1 MLRPGH
7 FFRHEK
13 TAEVITNHPVILTVV
28 VCIAWTLFGL
38 LGHDPWKS
46 EEAVFMGHLSQL
58 RDANFYF
65 GLLDL
70 EEIPLA
76 GPLFYGVS
84 LGSIDIFSPLLA
96 AHDAARLTMAI
107 WLLSA
112 FLFVGLA
119 GNELWGRSQS
129 WLAPLLLLGSVGL
142 IVKSHQI
149 SAAPLLMAGLSIFFY
164 GLCTAPR
171 LSIIGG
177 LWLGIGTSIILLGTA
192 PQNVLIPIV
201 TIALIALA
209 NFRYRGLRFFTSLC
223 IGGLIVLTSVIVWL
237 ITLYKVDP
245 SLPLLW
251 IPYTSNG
258 AIHFFKIP
266 SIDDLAYPL
275 SIFPWFTW
283 PTWIFVLWSIW
294 IEGRDGLK
302 RKELQLPIMLWIS
315 IMLVLAFTDV
325 NKESGLIPIL
335 LPLALI
341 GSIAA
346 TRIPKGAGNAL
357 YWFAVMTASCFTI
370 AAWVYF
376 SASHFGFPQELSA
389 HLSKLQPGYQ
399 PGNRTIDILIAA
411 AMSSTWFLLLF
422 NIKRRPERSVV
433 IWAINLTFGWMLAV
447 ILLFHW
453 IDERKTYAP
462 MVKSIM
468 SQLDTAQDCI
478 ITQVG
483 PAQRGLIE
491 YFGGIKTTNIY
502 LDNNSQHC
510 NYLIYQ
516 DRWDDDN
523 HIGPPWELIW
533 QGGRSGDRSER
544 YWLFKRDLRLK

>member
-7 FFRHEK
+7 FFRHDK
-13 TAEVITNHPVILTVV
+13 TAEVITNHPVILTIA

-38 LGHDPWKS
+38 TGHDPWKS

-58 RDANFYF
+58 KDTSFYF
-65 GLLDL
+65 ELLGL

-76 GPLFYGVS
+76 GPLFYAAS
-84 LGSIDIFSPLLA
+84 LGFIELFSPMLA

-107 WLLSA
+107 WLLST
-112 FLFVGLA
+112 FLFVGLTA
-119 GNELWGRSQS
+119 NELWGRSQS

-149 SAAPLLMAGLSIFFY
+149 SATPLLMAGLSIFFY
-164 GLCTAPR
+164 GLSLAPR

-177 LWLGIGTSIILLGTA
+177 LWLGAGTSIIVLGTTI
-192 PQNVLIPIV
+192 QNIFIPIV
-201 TIALIALA
+201 TITLIALA
-209 NFRYRGLRFFTSLC
+209 NFRYRGFRFLNSLC
-223 IGGLIVLTSVIVWL
+223 IGALVTLVLVGIWLIVL
-237 ITLYKVDP
+237 YQFDP

-251 IPYTSNG
+251 IPYAWDG
-258 AIHFFKIP
+258 AFHLFRSP
-266 SIDDLAYPL
+266 SLDDLAYPL

-283 PTWIFVLWSIW
+283 PTWIFVFWSIW

-302 RKELQLPIMLWIS
+302 RKELQLPIMLLIS
-315 IMLVLAFTDV
+315 LMLVLGFTGI
-325 NKESGLIPIL
+325 NKESGLAPIL

-346 TRIPKGAGNAL
+346 TRIPRGAGNAL
-357 YWFAVMTASCFTI
+357 YWFAVMTTLCFTI

-376 SASHFGFPQELSA
+376 SASYFGFPQELSA
-389 HLSKLQPGYQ
+389 HLSNLQPGYQ
-399 PGNRTIDILIAA
+399 PGNRIIGILIGAV
-411 AMSSTWFLLLF
+411 MSITWFLLLF
-422 NIKRRPERSVV
+422 NLKRRPERSVV

-468 SQLDTAQDCI
+468 LQLDAEHDCI

-483 PAQRGLIE
+483 PAQRGLIQ
-491 YFGGIKTTNIY
+491 YFGGIETTNIY
-502 LDNNSQHC
+502 LDNNSQNC

-516 DRWDDDN
+516 DRQDDDN
-523 HIGPPWELIW
+523 HIGAPWELIW
-533 QGGRSGDRSER
+533 EGGRSGDRDER
-544 YWLFKRDLRLK
+544 YRLYKRDSRPK